1 MKARWSKVGILA
13 AVFCLLLV
21 SGPGSEA
28 SPRVIVDQYDYQ
40 EDFIT
45 IAYPHF
51 DGMDNREAQDKMN
64 ALVEEQVYKFI
75 AEAHKGGDCLKEYN
89 ANRAHE
95 FQPVAQLKY
104 KVWYNDENLL
114 SITMSGY
121 EFFGGAHGMS
131 YMTGY
136 TFNLETGKVIPY
148 DGMFKWDTKSRELAH
163 NSIMKQVE
171 ERKIFLFKEGNQTNL
186 AKMINDPGYVPN
198 YYLVEKDKPVVVF
211 QQYEIAPYAAGIL
224 QFQL

>member
-1 MKARWSKVGILA
+1 MKAGWSKVGVLA
-13 AVFCLLLV
+13 AAFCLLLL
-21 SGPGSEA
+21 SGPASEA
-28 SPRVIVDQYDYQ
+28 SPKVIVDQYDYQ

-51 DGMDNREAQDKMN
+51 DGMDNQEAQDKMN
-64 ALVEEQVYKFI
+64 AMVETQVYKFI
-75 AEAHKGGDCLKEYN
+75 AAAQRGGDSVKEYN
-89 ANRAHE
+89 RNSTHAFH
-95 FQPVAQLKY
+95 PVAQLKY

-136 TFNLETGKVIPY
+136 TFNLETGEVIPY
-148 DGMFKWDTKSRELAH
+148 NDRFKWDDQAREFAYR
-163 NSIMKQVE
+163 NIMKQVE
-171 ERKIFLFKEGNQTNL
+171 ERKIFLFKEGTQTTL
-186 AKMINDPGYVPN
+186 HKRINDPDYIPN
-198 YYLVEKDKPVVVF
+198 YYLAEKDKPVILF

-224 QFQL
+224 QFNL